1 MDANFDPM
9 NVIHVLL
16 FYDGLAHDHREWR
29 FQVEQDER
37 QRRRENQRISRL
49 MDSMRSKKL
58 QKASEKQVIYSSP
71 RFIRAV
77 GSNFP
82 RM

>member
-1 MDANFDPM
+1 
-9 NVIHVLL
+9 
-16 FYDGLAHDHREWR
+16 
-29 FQVEQDER
+29 
-37 QRRRENQRISRL
+37 
-49 MDSMRSKKL
+49 MDSRRSKKL
-58 QKASEKQVIYSSP
+58 QKASEKQAIYSSP